1 MVTLWV
7 RSRELIA
14 AEVTGETRST
24 PWSTS
29 TLKERRKLA
38 DPAGSQIATSGYGSP
53 DTKTR
58 TVQPSV
64 SIPSPG
70 QDGH

>member
-1 MVTLWV
+1 MGT
-7 RSRELIA
+7 
-14 AEVTGETRST
+14 ST
-24 PWSTS
+24 P
-29 TLKERRKLA
+29 KQRRRLA
-38 DPAGSQIATSGYGSP
+38 DAAGSQIATSGYGSP
-53 DTKTR
+53 DTETR